1 MIVSCCVK
9 IMKLRF
15 VLVLVFLQIM
25 FLRNHGLVVLGSS
38 VEEAFVRIYHVILAC
53 EAQVRMM
60 SAGLDNLT
68 IISDAVLQ
76 SSFVMF
82 FRRHFIPTITIEFLM
97 TILYL
102 FSNSKSV
109 LNKLNFRLFLSTWRT
124 NLWLFLY
131 SSNVCY
137 WWDEDFQWAEFW
149 KIFLKEVVRFCH
161 CLSIYYLFIVD
172 GK

>member
-124 NLWLFLY
+124 NLYDYFY
-131 SSNVCY
+131 IHRTFVI
-137 WWDEDFQWAEFW
+137 DEMR
-149 KIFLKEVVRFCH
+149 IFSERNFGRF
-161 CLSIYYLFIVD
+161 S
-172 GK
+172 

>member
-97 TILYL
+97 TILYF

-124 NLWLFLY
+124 NLYDYFY
-131 SSNVCY
+131 IHRTFAI
-137 WWDEDFQWAEFW
+137 DEMR
-149 KIFLKEVVRFCH
+149 IFSERNFGRF
-161 CLSIYYLFIVD
+161 F
-172 GK
+172 

>member
-1 MIVSCCVK
+1 
-9 IMKLRF
+9 MKLRF

-109 LNKLNFRLFLSTWRT
+109 LNKLNFRLFLST
-124 NLWLFLY
+124 
-131 SSNVCY
+131 
-137 WWDEDFQWAEFW
+137 
-149 KIFLKEVVRFCH
+149 
-161 CLSIYYLFIVD
+161 
-172 GK
+172 